1 MTYDVAYFRSQISR
15 IIDTAPTLV
24 NTTRTIYEEDGYGGR
39 RIKIESETIHSVLK
53 VLFDNSS
60 LPDLDTSVSE
70 AGRKITQPSIRLF
83 VLWEPEVDI
92 HRGDEVE
99 VIQANQFYIVSA
111 VNNILEQNLLL
122 EIKLELRD

>member
-39 RIKIESETIHSVLK
+39 RIRIESEKIHSDLK
-53 VLFDNSS
+53 VLFDNSL

-83 VLWEPEVDI
+83 ILWEPEVDI

-99 VIQANQFYIVSA
+99 VIKSNQFYRVTA
-111 VNNILEQNLLL
+111 VNNVLEQNLLL

>member
-39 RIKIESETIHSVLK
+39 RIKIESETIHSGLK

>member
-1 MTYDVAYFRSQISR
+1 MSYDVAYFRSQITR
-15 IIDTAPTLV
+15 IIDTAPTLI

-39 RIKIESETIHSVLK
+39 LIDKESERIHSGLK

-83 VLWEPEVDI
+83 ILWEPEVDI
-92 HRGDEVE
+92 QRGDEVE
-99 VIQANQFYIVSA
+99 VIKSNQFYIVSA

>member
-1 MTYDVAYFRSQISR
+1 MTYDVTYFRSQISR

-39 RIKIESETIHSVLK
+39 RIRIESETIHSRLK

-70 AGRKITQPSIRLF
+70 AGRKIAQPSIRLF

>member
-39 RIKIESETIHSVLK
+39 RIRIESETIHSGLK

-92 HRGDEVE
+92 YRGDEVE
-99 VIQANQFYIVSA
+99 VIQANQFYIVTA

>member
-39 RIKIESETIHSVLK
+39 RIRIESETIHSGLK

-122 EIKLELRD
+122 EINLELRD

>member
-1 MTYDVAYFRSQISR
+1 MSYDVAYFRSQISR

-24 NTTRTIYEEDGYGGR
+24 NTTRTSYEEDGYGGR
-39 RIKIESETIHSVLK
+39 RIGKESETVHSGLK
-53 VLFDNSS
+53 VLFDNAS

-92 HRGDEVE
+92 CRGDEVE
-99 VIQANQFYIVSA
+99 VIQANQFYRVTA
-111 VNNILEQNLLL
+111 VNNVLEQNLLL
-122 EIKLELRD
+122 EVKLELRD

>member
-1 MTYDVAYFRSQISR
+1 MSYDIAYFRSQISR

-24 NTTRTIYEEDGYGGR
+24 NTTRTSYEEDGYGGR
-39 RIKIESETIHSVLK
+39 LIDKESERIHSGLK

-83 VLWEPEVDI
+83 ILWETDVDLE
-92 HRGDEVE
+92 RGDEVE
-99 VIQANQFYIVSA
+99 VIQSNQFYRITA
-111 VNNILEQNLLL
+111 VNNVLEQNLLL
-122 EIKLELRD
+122 EVKLELRD

>member
-15 IIDTAPTLV
+15 IIDTAPTLI

-39 RIKIESETIHSVLK
+39 LIDKESERIHSGLK
-53 VLFDNSS
+53 VLFDNSA

-83 VLWEPEVDI
+83 ILWEPDVYLE
-92 HRGDEVE
+92 RGDEVE
-99 VIQANQFYIVSA
+99 VIKSNQFYRITA
-111 VNNILEQNLLL
+111 VNNVLEQNLLL
-122 EIKLELRD
+122 EVKLELRD

>member
-39 RIKIESETIHSVLK
+39 RIRIESETIHSGLK

>member
-1 MTYDVAYFRSQISR
+1 MSYDVAYFRSQISR

-39 RIKIESETIHSVLK
+39 RIKIKSGIVHLGLK

-83 VLWEPEVDI
+83 ILCEPDVNI
-92 HRGDEVE
+92 QRGDEVE
-99 VIQANQFYIVSA
+99 VIQVNQFYRVTA
-111 VNNILEQNLLL
+111 VNNVLEQNLLL
-122 EIKLELRD
+122 EVKLELRD

>member
-39 RIKIESETIHSVLK
+39 RIKIESETIHSGLK

-60 LPDLDTSVSE
+60 LPDLDISVSE

>member
-1 MTYDVAYFRSQISR
+1 MSYDVAYFRSQISR

-39 RIKIESETIHSVLK
+39 RIRIESETIHSGLK

>member
-39 RIKIESETIHSVLK
+39 RIRIESETIHSGLK

-83 VLWEPEVDI
+83 ILWEPDVDLE
-92 HRGDEVE
+92 RGDEVE
-99 VIQANQFYIVSA
+99 VIQSNQFYRITA
-111 VNNILEQNLLL
+111 VNNVLEQNLLL
-122 EIKLELRD
+122 EVKLELRD

>member
-1 MTYDVAYFRSQISR
+1 MTYDVTYFRSQISR

-39 RIKIESETIHSVLK
+39 RIRIESETIHSRLK

-99 VIQANQFYIVSA
+99 VIQANQFYIVSV

>member
-1 MTYDVAYFRSQISR
+1 MSYDIAYFRSQISR

-39 RIKIESETIHSVLK
+39 QIKIKSGIVHLGLK

-83 VLWEPEVDI
+83 ILWESTIDI
-92 HRGDEVE
+92 KRGDKVE
-99 VIQANQFYIVSA
+99 IQHSGRFYNVTA
-111 VNNILEQNLLL
+111 VNNILEQDLLL
-122 EIKLELRD
+122 EVKLELRD